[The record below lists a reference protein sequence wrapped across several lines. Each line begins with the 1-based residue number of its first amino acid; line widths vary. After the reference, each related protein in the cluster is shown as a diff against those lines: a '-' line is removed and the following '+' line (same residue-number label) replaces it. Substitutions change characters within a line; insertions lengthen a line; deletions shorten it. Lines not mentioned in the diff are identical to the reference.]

1 MANRLVHETSPY
13 LRQHANNPVDWFPW
27 GDEAFAESRRRD
39 RPILLSVGYSACHWC
54 HVMAH
59 ESFEDHDIAAV
70 MNDLYVNVKV
80 DREERPDVDAI
91 YMEAVQ
97 AMSGHGGWPMTVF
110 LTPEGKPFFGG
121 TYFPNR
127 PGRGMMSFPEL
138 LARIDEV
145 WSTRRDDLEQ
155 QATELT
161 ASIGRSND
169 LEAAEHLPSAA
180 VFDESLLAFRRAF
193 DPRWGGFG
201 SAPKFPQAM
210 GIDALL
216 RHLARSPAPA
226 GAASSGTQTQT
237 RSEADNGAETMAEVS
252 LRAMA
257 SGGIYDHLAGGFAR
271 YSTDEEWLAPHFE
284 KMLYDNALLV
294 RAFTHAWQRRGDADF
309 RQVLNETVGYV
320 LHDLTHPDGGF
331 FSAEDADSEGV
342 EGKFY
347 VWDQA
352 EVAEVLQ
359 RAGLT
364 AAEIDQVAA
373 WYDVTSVG
381 NWEHH
386 NILRRLPV
394 DGGTPATA
402 GTQIWPS
409 LERPAVVERARG
421 ALLNV
426 RNLRVRPGLDDKV
439 LLEWNA
445 LMLAALAEA
454 ASATGDP
461 AWHAAAVRNGEFLCR
476 HLRTSEGRW
485 LRSWQGP
492 RTSPL
497 EAGAGRA
504 QHLAYAADH
513 AALVDAFTRLAELT
527 GEARWIDEARR
538 TADALLHLFWDHD
551 QGGVFTTGSDA
562 EALVTRPKDIMDNA
576 TPSANSLAAFSLLRL
591 GALTGE
597 VRYTDHALAILR
609 LLGPMAGRHALAF
622 GHLLGALDLALT
634 GLTEVVITGHRP
646 DLVELVQRSYRPTV
660 VLAWGER
667 YPSPLWAGR
676 EEQDEDGRAYVCR
689 GFVCDLPADTTAA
702 LTERLTSA

>member
-1 MANRLVHETSPY
+1 MANRLVHENSPY
-13 LRQHANNPVDWFPW
+13 LRQHADNPVDWFPW
-27 GDEAFAESRRRD
+27 GEEAFGEARRRD

-59 ESFEDHDIAAV
+59 ESFEDHDIATV

-145 WSTRRDDLEQ
+145 WRTRRDDLEQ

-180 VFDESLLAFRRAF
+180 VFDESVLAFHRAF

-210 GIDALL
+210 GIDALF
-216 RHLARSPAPA
+216 RQLARTA
-226 GAASSGTQTQT
+226 GSAKPASSETD
-237 RSEADNGAETMAEVS
+237 SAVETMADVS

-294 RAFTHAWQRRGDADF
+294 RAYTHAWQQQGDADY
-309 RQVLNETVGYV
+309 RQVVDETIAYV
-320 LHDLTHPDGGF
+320 LNDLTHPDGGF

-347 VWDQA
+347 VWDLV
-352 EVAEVLQ
+352 EVTQVLQ
-359 RAGLT
+359 NAGFT
-364 AAEIDQVAA
+364 PTEINEVAA
-373 WYDVTSVG
+373 WYDITTEG

-394 DGGTPATA
+394 VADTPAIDR
-402 GTQIWPS
+402 TQLWPA
-409 LERPAVVERARG
+409 LQRPAVVERGRL
-421 ALLNV
+421 ALLAV
-426 RNLRVRPGLDDKV
+426 RNRRIRPGLDNKV

-454 ASATGDP
+454 AAATGD
-461 AWHAAAVRNGEFLCR
+461 ASWRAAAVRNGEFLCR
-476 HLRTSEGRW
+476 HLRTDAGRW

-492 RTSPL
+492 HEEGL
-497 EAGAGRA
+497 VAGNGRA

-513 AALVDAFTRLAELT
+513 AALVEAFTRLAELT
-527 GEARWIDEARR
+527 GEARWIDEARH
-538 TADALLHLFWDHD
+538 TADALLDLFWDHD

-591 GALTGE
+591 GALTGDA
-597 VRYTDHALAILR
+597 RYTDHAHTILR
-609 LLGPMAGRHALAF
+609 LLGPLAGRHALAF

-634 GLTEVVITGHRP
+634 GITEVVITGNRP
-646 DLVELVQRSYRPTV
+646 DLVEQVQQSYRPNV

-667 YPSPLWAGR
+667 YPSPLWTGR
-676 EEQDEDGRAYVCR
+676 DEQGDHGRAYVCHD
-689 GFVCDLPADTTAA
+689 FVCDLPADTPVA
-702 LTERLTSA
+702 LTGRLARSSSVSDRS